1 MNGLTIMPS
10 RFMKGLIS
18 LGLKLT
24 KLSVHLKVHCA
35 TLEAVGVGAK
45 LLLLMFILDLE
56 CTKLEKM
63 RTRRMMQIRR
73 LSLKIIQ
80 QVKMIKREIK
90 VKKVKVEV
98 KREAPLALMMI
109 WITRTIDGTW
119 AGVASFWTYGVGG
132 SWGWCASFWT
142 YGVGGSWGWCASFW
156 T

>member
-35 TLEAVGVGAK
+35 TLEAVGVGAR
-45 LLLLMFILDLE
+45 LLLLMSILDLE
-56 CTKLEKM
+56 STKLEKM

-90 VKKVKVEV
+90 VKVKVEV

-142 YGVGGSWGWCASFW
+142 
-156 T
+156 